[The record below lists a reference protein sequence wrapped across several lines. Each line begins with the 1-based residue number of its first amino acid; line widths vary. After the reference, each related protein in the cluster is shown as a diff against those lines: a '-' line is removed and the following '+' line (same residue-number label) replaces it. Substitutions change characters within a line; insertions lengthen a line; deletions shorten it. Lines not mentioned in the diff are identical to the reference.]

1 MSTPAPER
9 ELSPEA
15 RNANTDLSAEARNAN
30 ADLSAE
36 ARGAQAE
43 AKPATPAAPAAP
55 VSPAEERFQSCRW
68 RKPAENGTPDHCTHR
83 DVLPMA
89 GTAGFQSDS
98 WCGDCGYFKAKR
110 SPRKRPEQQ
119 DNDSWRW

>member
-1 MSTPAPER
+1 LDSNFNNPHGNGAPVPAPE
-9 ELSPEA
+9 S
-15 RNANTDLSAEARNAN
+15 DVSAEAR
-30 ADLSAE
+30 SATTE
-36 ARGAQAE
+36 V
-43 AKPATPAAPAAP
+43 KPTAPAAPA
-55 VSPAEERFQSCRW
+55 SPAEERFQSCRW

-89 GTAGFQSDS
+89 GTAGFAPDS

-119 DNDSWRW
+119 PNDNWRW